1 MTKLH
6 TNHLA
11 LSWSTSKGRDT
22 YGYNICRLDSH
33 DSGKRYRCSGGG
45 YDMVGTV
52 VADWL
57 VAEHQDKLVKLAH
70 RAHYFWD
77 SATRSRGHVGDSDA
91 LYGMTA
97 HYNAGELVRVTVDGA
112 CGIECVI
119 RIAEACGI
127 ELQRL
132 ANRRGHTVGFIASWE
147 A

>member
-1 MTKLH
+1 MSKLH

-11 LSWSTSKGRDT
+11 LSWSISRGRNT
-22 YGYNICRLDSH
+22 YGYNICRLDSY
-33 DSGKRYRCSGGG
+33 DSGKRYRCMGGG
-45 YDMVGTV
+45 YDMTGTV
-52 VADWL
+52 VAEWL
-57 VAEHQDKLVKLAH
+57 VAEHQDKLQAIH
-70 RAHYFWD
+70 ASNF
-77 SATRSRGHVGDSDA
+77 
-91 LYGMTA
+91 YGA
-97 HYNAGELVRVTVDGA
+97 RIQSNGGVYVDGA

>member
-1 MTKLH
+1 MSKLH

-11 LSWSTSKGRDT
+11 LSWSISKGRNT

-33 DSGKRYRCSGGG
+33 DSGKRYRCMGGG
-45 YDMVGTV
+45 YDMTGTV

-57 VAEHQDKLVKLAH
+57 VAEHQDKLQALICTLELAPVNNYTQPFSGYLT
-70 RAHYFWD
+70 A
-77 SATRSRGHVGDSDA
+77 SG
-91 LYGMTA
+91 LYGLT
-97 HYNAGELVRVTVDGA
+97 VRPDGSVTVDGA

-132 ANRRGHTVGFIASWE
+132 NNRKCYTIGFIASWE